1 MKIGTAVAIILGLV
15 VLTGL
20 VAWRGLG
27 TVADTMAV
35 AGWQVLWL
43 PLWYVVPVVLSAL
56 AWRALFPPAET
67 PRLAVA
73 AMASWV
79 GHSVNWLLPVAQ
91 IGGEVVKA
99 RLVIKA
105 RVDSSVAMASVVVDK
120 FVQAVTQALYALVG
134 VALLVLHGGDER
146 VLIGTLVFVGALT
159 LGLIGFYRVQ
169 VGRPMAFI
177 ARFAGRFAPAL
188 KGDGGNGIDESLI
201 EIYGR
206 RRDVLAGAAWRMVFR
221 FAVAVEV
228 WLALQFLGHP
238 ITLVEAIILESLG
251 QAIRGAAF
259 MVPGG
264 LGIQEGGFMILAV
277 AIGLDPAVGLSLSL
291 CKRVRELGVG
301 IPGLIAWQAAEGRYL
316 LLNR

>member
-1 MKIGTAVAIILGLV
+1 MKTGAAVAVIAGLI

-20 VAWRGLG
+20 VAWRGFD
-27 TVADTMAV
+27 TVAQTMAV

-43 PLWYVVPVVLSAL
+43 PAWYAVPVVLSAL
-56 AWRALFPPAET
+56 AWRSLFPSAEM
-67 PRLAVA
+67 PRVAVT
-73 AMASWV
+73 AMASWI

-105 RVDSSVAMASVVVDK
+105 RVNSSVAMASVVVDK
-120 FVQAVTQALYALVG
+120 FVQAATQALYALIG
-134 VALLVLHGGDER
+134 VALLVAHGGDER

-169 VGRPMAFI
+169 VGRPMAFV

-188 KGDGGNGIDESLI
+188 KGDGGNGVDEALI
-201 EIYGR
+201 EIYRR
-206 RRDVLAGAAWRMVFR
+206 RRDVLAAAAWRMAFR

-264 LGIQEGGFMILAV
+264 LGIQEGGFMILGA
-277 AIGLDPAVGLSLSL
+277 AIGLDPSVGLSLSL

-316 LLNR
+316 VARR

>member
-1 MKIGTAVAIILGLV
+1 MKAWTALAVIAGLA
-15 VLTGL
+15 VLTAL
-20 VAWRGLG
+20 VAWRGFD
-27 TVADTMAV
+27 TVAQTMAV

-43 PLWYVVPVVLSAL
+43 PVYYVLPVILSAVS
-56 AWRALFPPAET
+56 WRVLFPQAEK
-67 PRLAVA
+67 PRRSLAVI
-73 AMASWV
+73 ASWV
-79 GHSVNWLLPVAQ
+79 GLSVNWLLPVAQ

-99 RLVIKA
+99 RLLIKE
-105 RVDSSVAMASVVVDK
+105 RVGSSVTLASVVVDK

-134 VALLVLHGGDER
+134 VALLVQHGGDER
-146 VLIGTLVFVGALT
+146 VLIGTLAFVAALA

-169 VGRPMAFI
+169 VGRPMAFL

-188 KGDGGNGIDESLI
+188 KGEAGNGIDESLI
-201 EIYGR
+201 EIYR
-206 RRDVLAGAAWRMVFR
+206 RRSDVLAAAAWRLAFR
-221 FAVAVEV
+221 FAVAGEV

-238 ITLVEAIILESLG
+238 VTLVEAVILESLG

-264 LGIQEGGFMILAV
+264 LGIQEGGFMILGA

-301 IPGLIAWQAAEGRYL
+301 VPGLVAWQAAEGRYL
-316 LLNR
+316 LHP